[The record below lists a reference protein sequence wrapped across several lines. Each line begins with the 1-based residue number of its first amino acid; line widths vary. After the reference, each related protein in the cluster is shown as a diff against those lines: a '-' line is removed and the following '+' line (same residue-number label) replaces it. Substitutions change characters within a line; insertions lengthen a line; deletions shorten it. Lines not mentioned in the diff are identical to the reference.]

1 MLQSSISS
9 LFSAMQHFLCA
20 TALHGD
26 SGIDRPSKRKWRAVE
41 ARHSSSPTGR
51 RNLAMEPQIRY
62 LPTPAPMQ
70 CAAGAV
76 LTRCRP
82 NFPFAPRISVI
93 PWKRG

>member
-1 MLQSSISS
+1 
-9 LFSAMQHFLCA
+9 
-20 TALHGD
+20 
-26 SGIDRPSKRKWRAVE
+26 
-41 ARHSSSPTGR
+41 
-51 RNLAMEPQIRY
+51 MEPQIRY

-82 NFPFAPRISVI
+82 NFPLALRISVI